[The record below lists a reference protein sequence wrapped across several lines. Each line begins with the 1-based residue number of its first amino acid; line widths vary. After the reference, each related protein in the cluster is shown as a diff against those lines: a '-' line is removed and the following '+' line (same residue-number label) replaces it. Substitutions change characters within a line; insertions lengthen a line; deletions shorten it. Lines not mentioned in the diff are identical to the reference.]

1 MVNYKVLKSAGKV
14 SVKKQDAADAV
25 HNDDGSLKTSA
36 VKEELQVVCKRYDY
50 ATGES
55 LDDVVKAFGLAE
67 VSLEINR
74 LKADI
79 SKLQSQ
85 QADWEELE
93 KDLKAL

>member
-14 SVKKQDAADAV
+14 SVKKQDAAEDV
-25 HNDDGSLKTSA
+25 YNDDGSLKTSA
-36 VKEELQVVCKRYDY
+36 VKEELQVVCKRYDS